1 MATIPTEV
9 ETVPGS
15 VGLPD
20 AEYFDVM
27 ASFARR
33 HWWYT
38 SRRALAGDT
47 LTRLGGVTG
56 VAVDVGCGTGEML
69 ETLAGL
75 RTAPTLVAGT
85 DLSPHAVRFASGAAS
100 RTPILAADSEHL
112 PLADGQVNFLTSMD
126 VVEHLDD
133 DLVALKEYARVVAP
147 GGTVLLTVPAYQ
159 WMWSEHDVR
168 ACHRRRYT
176 AARLARTA
184 EAAGITVLRTTYYHS
199 FLLPAAVILRKS
211 PLRRLVRVTDEQTSY
226 LHPAVNRIF
235 ALIARCEGW
244 VASHVRIPFG
254 LSIMLVGRVDRDI
267 KAQVSCA
274 TCPVPPA

>member
-1 MATIPTEV
+1 MATTPTELKTGPESV
-9 ETVPGS
+9 GPQSVGLQS

-38 SRRALAGDT
+38 SRRALARDT
-47 LTRLGGVTG
+47 LARLGGVGG
-56 VAVDVGCGTGEML
+56 VAVD
-69 ETLAGL
+69 
-75 RTAPTLVAGT
+75 
-85 DLSPHAVRFASGAAS
+85 
-100 RTPILAADSEHL
+100 
-112 PLADGQVNFLTSMD
+112 
-126 VVEHLDD
+126 
-133 DLVALKEYARVVAP
+133 LVALREYARVVAP

-176 AARLARTA
+176 AARLARTV
-184 EAAGITVLRTTYYHS
+184 ESAGITVLRTTYYHS

-244 VASHVRIPFG
+244 LASHVRIPFG
-254 LSIMLVGRVDRDI
+254 LSIMLVGTVDRQPGGRRLNRL
-267 KAQVSCA
+267 KA
-274 TCPVPPA
+274 